1 MNKYLAWAV
10 FLVLA
15 ASCAGAQPVVDIRF
29 TDSNSARYLEQT
41 GDGIAGGVSP
51 DGKKCL
57 QIDGT
62 VASLALKPIP
72 LKPMQKYKLTIRAAV
87 DGKDTLESNDRILE
101 LSRMG
106 GGRSFSSYATTFL
119 DKEGKKTGLVLRGAT
134 FDDNSG
140 VIISSKVNDFV
151 HVFYSPPKVAKMR
164 LELRPRKNK
173 LFIESVKLEPENEE
187 GTINCNPD
195 FRYGELNPSGW
206 RPDYDGRLYHRSD
219 GKTIMKSGYSA
230 SSPIFPVNDH
240 SIYSFYCKGTS
251 YEAKPGKTP
260 LNFYDKK
267 GVRQGSIHLFWADA
281 MKDGGTKTGVMPP
294 SGTFQAKVVVSQTLF
309 EELRVTKDK

>member
-1 MNKYLAWAV
+1 MNKYLPWV
-10 FLVLA
+10 LVLFLA
-15 ASCAGAQPVVDIRF
+15 ASYAGAQPVVDIRF
-29 TDSNSARYLEQT
+29 TNNDSARYLERT
-41 GDGIAGGVSP
+41 GNGVTGGVSP

-57 QIDGT
+57 QIDGA

-87 DGKDTLESNDRILE
+87 DSKDTIESNDRILE

-106 GGRSFSSYATTFL
+106 GGRSFSSYAVTFL
-119 DKEGKKTGLVLRGAT
+119 DKEGKKTGLIVRGTT
-134 FDDNSG
+134 FVGNSG

-151 HVFYSPPKVAKMR
+151 HVFHSPPKVARMR
-164 LELRPRKNK
+164 LDLSPRKNK
-173 LFIESVKLEPENEE
+173 LFIESIKLEVEKDE

-206 RPDYDGRLYHRSD
+206 RPDYDGRLYRRPD

-240 SIYSFYCKGTS
+240 SRYSVYCKGNS
-251 YEAKPGKTP
+251 YEAKTGKTT
-260 LNFYDKK
+260 LNFYDEK
-267 GVRQGSIHLFWADA
+267 GGRKGSIHLFWADA
-281 MKDGGTKTGVMPP
+281 MKDGGTKTGIMPP
-294 SGTFQAKVVVSQTLF
+294 PGTFQAQVVVGHALF